1 LEKLV
6 QTPGV
11 NDGTEAI
18 TFLISGLDTKTQ
30 IPLAYLNA
38 ICDWPCWPVDKN
50 GMMAFNRLIFQ
61 QQEILSA
68 IARHGKHQVL
78 GFF

>member
-1 LEKLV
+1 MQFV
-6 QTPGV
+6 IGPYW
-11 NDGTEAI
+11 A
-18 TFLISGLDTKTQ
+18 
-30 IPLAYLNA
+30 
-38 ICDWPCWPVDKN
+38 VDKN